1 MKVFTTLGLIVCL
14 NLGMVSCGSSQTIF
28 DTSKEK
34 SEKIMNKLNNTKW
47 VLKRID
53 SADRDFIPTDEQKE
67 LVLSFTDNYYGTS
80 DGCNGQGGDFTI
92 EDNKITFEPGMSTLR
107 YCGEEMAHLIYSVH
121 LGQTTSIRIER
132 DKLQLLDENNDV
144 IATYLKKEEE

>member
-14 NLGMVSCGSSQTIF
+14 NLGMVSCGASQTVF

-80 DGCNGQGGDFTI
+80 DGCNGQGGNFTI

-107 YCGEEMAHLIYSVH
+107 YCGEEMAHLIYSVP
-121 LGQTTSIRIER
+121 LGKTTSIRIER
-132 DKLQLLDENNDV
+132 EQLQLLDENSAV

>member
-107 YCGEEMAHLIYSVH
+107 YCGEEMAHLIYSVP

-132 DKLQLLDENNDV
+132 DQLQLLDENNAV